1 MAEHLTERQRKWF
14 ASVREGLQRDT
25 GKSLEEWAA
34 IARACPETTSRK
46 RTQWLKETHGLGVN
60 RAATVLAEAFP
71 SEERWDE
78 PEVLRA
84 ALWSDPASAA
94 ILARLEQAANAL
106 PDLTIGQRKGYTAFS
121 RAVQF
126 AAARPLKGG
135 KALLGLKLDPGAS
148 PRLRPPARKESWS
161 ERLTA
166 VTELA
171 SPAEVDAE
179 IEALLRSAH
188 ANG

>member
-1 MAEHLTERQRKWF
+1 M
-14 ASVREGLQRDT
+14 
-25 GKSLEEWAA
+25 
-34 IARACPETTSRK
+34 
-46 RTQWLKETHGLGVN
+46 N

-71 SEERWDE
+71 SEARWDE
-78 PEVLRA
+78 PEALRV

-94 ILARLEQAANAL
+94 ILDRLEQAATAL

-135 KALLGLKLDPGAS
+135 KALLGLKLEPDAS
-148 PRLRPPARKESWS
+148 PRLKPPARKESWS

-166 VTELA
+166 VVELG
-171 SPAEVDAE
+171 SPADVDAE
-179 IEALLRSAH
+179 VERLLGQAYER
-188 ANG
+188 G